1 MSGMKYFLKTYGYL
15 IFAGAL
21 LACGGVHGQSPAPY
35 PARPIRMIVP
45 YLTGG
50 TPDLQGRAL
59 AEHLRARLGQP
70 IVIDNRPGANGSIG
84 VGIVARAPADGYTLL
99 IAPVGPWVVNAY
111 LYKLPYDLRGDIA
124 PVIQVSSVPAIL
136 AVHPAVP
143 AHSVKDLIAVA
154 RQRPGELNYA
164 SAGIGGFG
172 HTSGALFCVMT
183 GVSMTHV
190 PHKGAVGV
198 LTDLAGGH
206 VQVSFNVSS
215 STLPFVKSG
224 RVRALAT
231 TGKTRFEHLPD
242 LPTVAETVPGYE
254 NQTWNGVG
262 VPARTPPAVI
272 ERLNRELAAILKTPE
287 MKETARVEAYSIVGG
302 TPAQFADYLRAE
314 HVKFA
319 KLIKDAGIRSAD

>member
-1 MSGMKYFLKTYGYL
+1 MAMLAL
-15 IFAGAL
+15 NGAH
-21 LACGGVHGQSPAPY
+21 AQTGAPY
-35 PARPIRMIVP
+35 PSRPLRIIVP

-59 AEHLRARLGQP
+59 AEHLRTRLGQP
-70 IVIDNRPGANGSIG
+70 VVIDNRPGANGSIG

-111 LYKLPYDLRGDIA
+111 LYKLPYDLRTDLA
-124 PVIQVSSVPAIL
+124 PVIHVSSVPAIL
-136 AVHPAVP
+136 AVYPGVP
-143 AHSVKDLIAVA
+143 VHSVKDLIALA
-154 RQRPGELNYA
+154 RQKPGELNYA

-172 HTSGALFCVMT
+172 HTSGAMFCVMT
-183 GVSMTHV
+183 GVTMTHV
-190 PHKGAVGV
+190 PHKGAVGL

-215 STLPFVKSG
+215 STLPFIKSG

-254 NQTWNGVG
+254 NLTWNGVG
-262 VPARTPPAVI
+262 APARTPPAVI
-272 ERLNRELAAILKTPE
+272 ERLNSEIAAILKTPQ

-302 TPAQFADYLRAE
+302 TAAQFGEYLRSE

-319 KLIKDAGIRSAD
+319 KLIKETGIKPAE

>member
-1 MSGMKYFLKTYGYL
+1 MKNCLKSNTY
-15 IFAGAL
+15 IISAFAL
-21 LACGGVHGQSPAPY
+21 LALNHAHAQTATPY
-35 PARPIRMIVP
+35 PTRPIRLIVP
-45 YLTGG
+45 YFTGG

-84 VGIVARAPADGYTLL
+84 VGLVARAPADGYTLL

-111 LYKLPYDLRGDIA
+111 LYKLPYDLRNDLA
-124 PVIQVSSVPAIL
+124 PVIHVSTVPAIL
-136 AVHPAVP
+136 AVHPGVA
-143 AHSVKDLIAVA
+143 AHSVKELIALA
-154 RQRPGELNYA
+154 RQKPGELNYA

-172 HTSGALFCVMT
+172 HTSGALFCLMT

-242 LPTVAETVPGYE
+242 LPTIAETVPGYE

-272 ERLNRELAAILKTPE
+272 ERLNRELAAILQTPE
-287 MKETARVEAYSIVGG
+287 MKETARIEAYSIVGG
-302 TPAQFADYLRAE
+302 TPAQFAEHLRNE
-314 HVKFA
+314 HAKFA
-319 KLIKDAGIRSAD
+319 KLVKDAGIKSAE

>member
-1 MSGMKYFLKTYGYL
+1 MKLCLKSISYIL
-15 IFAGAL
+15 SVSAL
-21 LACGGVHGQSPAPY
+21 LVPSPAQAQSDY
-35 PARPIRMIVP
+35 PSRPLRVIVP
-45 YLTGG
+45 YFTGG

-59 AEHLRARLGQP
+59 AEHLRARFSQP
-70 IVIDNRPGANGSIG
+70 VVIDNRPGANGSIG

-111 LYKLPYDLRGDIA
+111 LYKLPYDLRNDIA

-136 AVHPAVP
+136 AVHPGVLAQ
-143 AHSVKDLIAVA
+143 SVKDLIALA
-154 RQRPGELNYA
+154 RQKPDQLNYA

-172 HTSGALFCVMT
+172 HTSGALFCLMT

-242 LPTVAETVPGYE
+242 LPTIAETVPGYE
-254 NQTWNGVG
+254 NQTWNGIG
-262 VPARTPPAVI
+262 VPARTPVAVV

-287 MKETARVEAYSIVGG
+287 MKESARIEAYSIVGG
-302 TPAQFADYLRAE
+302 TAAEFGAYLKTE
-314 HVKFA
+314 HAKFA
-319 KLIKDAGIRSAD
+319 KLVKDAGIKSAD

>member
-1 MSGMKYFLKTYGYL
+1 MG
-15 IFAGAL
+15 L
-21 LACGGVHGQSPAPY
+21 LAFGAAHAQAQGEAPY
-35 PARPIRMIVP
+35 PSRPLRLIVP
-45 YLTGG
+45 YFTGG

-59 AEHLRARLGQP
+59 AEQLRTRLNQSV
-70 IVIDNRPGANGSIG
+70 VIDNRPGANGSIG

-111 LYKLPYDLRGDIA
+111 LYKLPYDLRNDLS

-136 AVHPAVP
+136 AVHPGVP
-143 AHSVKDLIAVA
+143 AHSVKDLIALA
-154 RQRPGELNYA
+154 KQKPGALNYA

-183 GVSMTHV
+183 GVSMTHI

-231 TGKTRFEHLPD
+231 TGKTRFEYLPD

-254 NQTWNGVG
+254 NLTWNGVG
-262 VPARTPPAVI
+262 VPARTPAAVI

-287 MKETARVEAYSIVGG
+287 LKETARIEAYTIIGG
-302 TPAQFADYLRAE
+302 TAAEFAAHLKSE
-314 HVKFA
+314 HAKFA
-319 KLIKDAGIRSAD
+319 KLVKDAGLKGAD

>member
-1 MSGMKYFLKTYGYL
+1 MKYQVKTITY
-15 IFAGAL
+15 IASAL
-21 LACGGVHGQSPAPY
+21 VPLALGSAHAQTGAPY
-35 PARPIRMIVP
+35 PTRPLRLVVP
-45 YLTGG
+45 YFTGG

-59 AEHLRARLGQP
+59 AEQLRTRLGQS
-70 IVIDNRPGANGSIG
+70 VVVDNRPGANGSIG

-111 LYKLPYDLRGDIA
+111 LYKLPYDLRSDLA
-124 PVIQVSSVPAIL
+124 PVIHISSVPAIL
-136 AVHPAVP
+136 AVHPGVA
-143 AHSVKDLIAVA
+143 AQSVKELIALA
-154 RQRPGELNYA
+154 RQKPGELNYA

-172 HTSGALFCVMT
+172 HISGALFCLMT
-183 GVSMTHV
+183 GVTMTHV

-262 VPARTPPAVI
+262 VPARTPQAVI
-272 ERLNRELAAILKTPE
+272 ERLNREMAAILQTPA
-287 MKETARVEAYSIVGG
+287 MKETARVEAYTIVGG
-302 TPAQFADYLRAE
+302 TSQQFAAFLRSE
-314 HVKFA
+314 HSKFA
-319 KLIKDAGIRSAD
+319 KLVQDAGIKSAE

>member
-1 MSGMKYFLKTYGYL
+1 MISGSAQAQT
-15 IFAGAL
+15 AA
-21 LACGGVHGQSPAPY
+21 SY
-35 PARPIRMIVP
+35 PARPLRLIVP
-45 YLTGG
+45 YFTGG

-59 AEHLRARLGQP
+59 AEQLRVRLGQP
-70 IVIDNRPGANGSIG
+70 VVIDNRPGANGSIG

-111 LYKLPYDLRGDIA
+111 LYKLPYDLRNDLA
-124 PVIQVSSVPAIL
+124 PVIHVSSVPAIL
-136 AVHPAVP
+136 AVHPGVP
-143 AHSVKDLIAVA
+143 AQSVKELIALA
-154 RQRPGELNYA
+154 RQKPGELNYA

-172 HTSGALFCVMT
+172 HTSGALFCLMT

-242 LPTVAETVPGYE
+242 LPTVAESVPGYE

-262 VPARTPPAVI
+262 VPARTPPHVI
-272 ERLNRELAAILKTPE
+272 ERLNREIGAILQTVQ
-287 MKETARVEAYSIVGG
+287 MKETARIEAYSIIGG
-302 TPAQFADYLRAE
+302 SPSQFAEYLRSE
-314 HVKFA
+314 HAKFA
-319 KLIKDAGIRSAD
+319 KLVKDAGIKGVD

>member
-1 MSGMKYFLKTYGYL
+1 MKNIIKSNTYNPIIMG
-15 IFAGAL
+15 L
-21 LACGGVHGQSPAPY
+21 LAFGAAHAQAQGEAPY
-35 PARPIRMIVP
+35 PSRPLRLIVP
-45 YLTGG
+45 YFTGG

-59 AEHLRARLGQP
+59 AEQLRTRLNQSV
-70 IVIDNRPGANGSIG
+70 VIDNRPGANGSIG

-111 LYKLPYDLRGDIA
+111 LYKLPYDLRNDLS

-136 AVHPAVP
+136 AVHPGVP
-143 AHSVKDLIAVA
+143 AHSVKDLIALA
-154 RQRPGELNYA
+154 KQKPGALNYA

-183 GVSMTHV
+183 GVSMTHI

-231 TGKTRFEHLPD
+231 TGKTRFEYLPD

-254 NQTWNGVG
+254 NLTWNGVG
-262 VPARTPPAVI
+262 VPARTPAAVI

-287 MKETARVEAYSIVGG
+287 LKETARIEAYTIIGG
-302 TPAQFADYLRAE
+302 TAAEFAAHLKSE
-314 HVKFA
+314 HAKFA
-319 KLIKDAGIRSAD
+319 KLVKDAGLKGAD

>member
-1 MSGMKYFLKTYGYL
+1 VKNRLKTYGYVLSLNSVL
-15 IFAGAL
+15 IAGA
-21 LACGGVHGQSPAPY
+21 VHAQTAAPY
-35 PARPIRMIVP
+35 PQRPLRLIVP
-45 YLTGG
+45 YFTGG

-84 VGIVARAPADGYTLL
+84 VGLVARAPADGYTLL

-111 LYKLPYDLRGDIA
+111 LYKLPYDLRNDIA

-136 AVHPAVP
+136 AVHPGVP
-143 AHSVKDLIAVA
+143 AQSVKELIALA
-154 RQRPGELNYA
+154 RQKPGELNYA

-183 GVSMTHV
+183 GVKMTHV

-231 TGKTRFEHLPD
+231 TGKTRFEYLPD
-242 LPTVAETVPGYE
+242 LPTIAETVPGYE

-262 VPARTPPAVI
+262 VPARTPAAIVD
-272 ERLNRELAAILKTPE
+272 RLNRELSAILQTAE
-287 MKETARVEAYSIVGG
+287 MKDTARVEAYSIVGG
-302 TPAQFADYLRAE
+302 SAAQFAAHLAAE
-314 HVKFA
+314 HAKFA
-319 KLIKDAGIRSAD
+319 RLVKEAGIGAVE